1 LTDNGKHD
9 TLKPQKQPKEEIN
22 MRFKTAQQRHIENQ
36 IEFKEALAEMTAY
49 YDEFSSCVKG
59 LKEQSKKLDR
69 EIMGLLDAGEEH
81 EAKMKCL
88 EMSLVE
94 KQYESMST
102 YQFKLFEVLFNLRQ
116 TEMLNN
122 LSHITSRVKRFLNV
136 TPDNMLD
143 LVNLT
148 ANNKAQK
155 YLDTLCRDLS
165 VNSSAANSLFN
176 RYKERYTRDHEAGN
190 VTISPI
196 DSVNR
201 NTTRASA

>member
-1 LTDNGKHD
+1 
-9 TLKPQKQPKEEIN
+9 
-22 MRFKTAQQRHIENQ
+22 MRIKTAQQRHIEKQ
-36 IEFKEALAEMTAY
+36 IEFKEAIADMTAY
-49 YDEFSSCVKG
+49 YNEFSSCVKG

-69 EIMGLLDAGEEH
+69 EIMSLLDAGEEH

-94 KQYESMST
+94 NQYEAMST

-116 TEMLNN
+116 SEMLSN
-122 LSHITSRVKRFLNV
+122 LSHITDRVKKFLNV
-136 TPDNMLD
+136 TPDNMMD
-143 LVNLT
+143 LVTLT
-148 ANNKAQK
+148 TDNKAQK

-165 VNSSAANSLFN
+165 VNSSAADSLFN

-190 VTISPI
+190 VITSPI
-196 DSVNR
+196 ESASR